1 MKSLKL
7 CTWASDQCI
16 MQYLSLISFYLINW
30 NWEVSKWNKI
40 KSCCKVLLA
49 YLSLQKIM
57 KWTPQFLL
65 HENFWD
71 SFQDTSHLR
80 GSSKGTHTFINT
92 GSMQCMGNNSKC
104 KKNSMQKRMSFVSKN
119 RKFWIP
125 SVLKWTLSL
134 YSMIS

>member
-7 CTWASDQCI
+7 CTWARDQCI
-16 MQYLSLISFYLINW
+16 MQYLSLISFYLNNW
-30 NWEVSKWNKI
+30 NWEVLKWNKI

-57 KWTPQFLL
+57 KWTQQFHL

-71 SFQDTSHLR
+71 SSQDTSHLR
-80 GSSKGTHTFINT
+80 GSNKERHTFTNT
-92 GSMQCMGNNSKC
+92 GSMQCMGNRCKC
-104 KKNSMQKRMSFVSKN
+104 KKSSMQKRMSFVSKN

-125 SVLKWTLSL
+125 SVLKWIHSL
-134 YSMIS
+134 YSTIS